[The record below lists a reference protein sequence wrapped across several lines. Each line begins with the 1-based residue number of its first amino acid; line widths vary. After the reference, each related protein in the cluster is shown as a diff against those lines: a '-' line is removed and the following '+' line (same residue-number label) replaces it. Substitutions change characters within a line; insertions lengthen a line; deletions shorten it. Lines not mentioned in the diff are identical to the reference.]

1 MDKVIMDQG
10 QDFMYGFIEPQTIQA
25 YGSTLEHMKTYLQTW
40 MAESK
45 REFYI
50 ASCIDGYV
58 LLKVIFYEVF
68 LIIRLTT
75 SDWWCGPLST
85 IDHHS
90 NTMHGCMVLFIA
102 LED

>member
-75 SDWWCGPLST
+75 SD
-85 IDHHS
+85 
-90 NTMHGCMVLFIA
+90 
-102 LED
+102 